1 MAKSNNTCNH
11 QNEFKFD
18 LMIASPD
25 GMGVQKIGEHINY
38 NLDGKVT
45 ASNWVRELTPSVKL
59 KTSIATTDG
68 IKLRLP
74 GEGTIHSKTCDGAI
88 AFINMHGNTVDKN
101 AQYVGI
107 YSLPCTDQGF
117 NLLPENI
124 DRAMSLFAAR
134 KIIVSTP
141 FTTRDSYMAPDETNE
156 NYAEFNRDA
165 YIFAIVDSAS
175 NQTSIKGTHNGV
187 DYEFFNQ
194 FYPFSKAETY
204 ELLGLE
210 KKTNF
215 KDDSRWC
222 LENGTFAD
230 LSPEASRVLDAF
242 RDCIRK
248 SASARPAYCKEHPEL
263 QASRWDAGYRQLKG
277 LFAEAAPDA
286 FAELK
291 AATKAL
297 KEKMLPL
304 VYELG
309 FLYK

>member
-25 GMGVQKIGEHINY
+25 GMGVQKIGEHTNY
-38 NLDGKVT
+38 NLDGKVP
-45 ASNWVRELTPSVKL
+45 ASTWVRGTLP
-59 KTSIATTDG
+59 KTYKTFATTDG
-68 IKLRLP
+68 ISIMDSSDSRCR
-74 GEGTIHSKTCDGAI
+74 GTTCNGSLGYMACNSNI
-88 AFINMHGNTVDKN
+88 VEKN
-101 AQYVGI
+101 AQMVALF
-107 YSLPCTDQGF
+107 SLPFSCAHGF

-124 DRAMSLFAAR
+124 DRAMALYAAR
-134 KIIVSTP
+134 RLVVDNVWNDK
-141 FTTRDSYMAPDETNE
+141 DSYMVPDTANE
-156 NYAEFNRDA
+156 KYAEFNSDA
-165 YIFAIVDSAS
+165 YIIAIVDHQSY
-175 NQTSIKGTHNGV
+175 QTSIKGTHNGV
-187 DYEFFNQ
+187 DYEFLNQ

-204 ELLGLE
+204 ELLGIE

-222 LENGTFAD
+222 LENGKFAD

-242 RDCIRK
+242 RECIRK

-263 QASRWDAGYRQLKG
+263 QATRWDAGYRQLKG

-286 FAELK
+286 FTELK

-309 FLYK
+309 FLRK